1 MRSGS
6 SRAGVAID
14 LQRPGACFDGGCTV
28 RSSLRGVRQP
38 ETVYRRRRAV
48 ALAAALALIVI
59 PVAVLAS
66 GGGGDGAD
74 KDKQSKAAQEKPPE
88 LPRGGRRIFPDHRV
102 VAFYGAPQADE
113 LGILG
118 IGKPAAMARKLERQA
133 KPYARKTRPV
143 LPAMELI
150 AVIAANAPGEDGLWR
165 TRQDAAI
172 IDRYH
177 RAARRAKALLLLDIQ
192 PGHSDFLVEARRLER
207 WLREPDVGLALDPEW
222 QTPGVQPGSE
232 IGSMTAEQANAVSA
246 WLANIVRE
254 ENLPEKLLVIHQ
266 FTPDMIQNKDQVKP
280 RPGIAI
286 TMNVDGFGD
295 RPNKI
300 SKYEQFTSEAVR
312 FHDGFKLFY
321 KEDVNLMSPGAVLD
335 LRPPPDLVIY
345 E

>member
-1 MRSGS
+1 
-6 SRAGVAID
+6 
-14 LQRPGACFDGGCTV
+14 
-28 RSSLRGVRQP
+28 VRQSRS
-38 ETVYRRRRAV
+38 VYRRRQAT
-48 ALAAALALIVI
+48 ALAV
-59 PVAVLAS
+59 VAGVLLLLVVVLTA
-66 GGGGDGAD
+66 GGGDRPPDEWDRPLDGAERP
-74 KDKQSKAAQEKPPE
+74 AE

-118 IGKPAAMARKLERQA
+118 IGPPREAARKLERVTKQ
-133 KPYARKTRPV
+133 YARKTRPAI
-143 LPAMELI
+143 PAMELI
-150 AVIAANAPGEDGLWR
+150 AVIAANAPGPDNMWR
-165 TRQDAAI
+165 TRQEPAV
-172 IDRYH
+172 IDRYL

-192 PGHSDFLVEARRLER
+192 PGHSDFLVEARELER

-222 QTPGVQPGSE
+222 QTPGVKPGTE
-232 IGSMTAEQANAVSA
+232 IGSATSQQVNAVSA

-254 ENLPEKLLVIHQ
+254 ENLPEKLFVVHQ
-266 FTPDMIQNKDQVKP
+266 FTKDMIVDKERVKP
-280 RPGIAI
+280 RPGLAI

-300 SKYEQFTSEAVR
+300 SKYVEFTSEAVR

-321 KEDVNLMSPGAVLD
+321 KEDVNLMTPGAVLD